1 MPRETYR
8 SLVYWRI
15 LHYLNAA
22 LIRVQKSHQNRR
34 INQQS
39 RINRVVRRI
48 LPQTI
53 KHRMQLRRLGSV
65 SLDERKEQ
73 QLKKEALDYHEAK
86 PHGKIKVVPTKPHS
100 TAHEL
105 SLAYSPGVAY
115 PCLEIAQK
123 PEAAY
128 KYTSKANLVAVISN
142 GTAVLGLGNIGPL
155 ASKPVMEGKGLL
167 LKTFADI
174 DVFDIEV
181 DTEDPES
188 FIETVV
194 NISKTFGGI
203 NLEDIKAP
211 ECFEIERRI
220 AAETDIP
227 VMHDDQHG
235 TAIISGAALINAAEL
250 QNKKLSD
257 ITVVVLGA
265 GASAIACATHYV
277 ALGVSRKN
285 IKMVDSKGILTKQRL
300 SAGELNQY
308 KADFAHDIADGDLAA
323 ALDGADVLLG
333 LSKGGLVTK
342 EMVASMA
349 AKPIIFAL
357 ANPTPE
363 ITPEEVMEVRQD
375 AIIATGRSDY
385 PNQVNNVLG
394 FPYIFRGALDV
405 RAKDITQNMK
415 MAATKALAELARQP
429 VPDYISEAYDGA
441 TMQFGP
447 EYIIPKPFDRR
458 VLIWEASAVAQ
469 AAVDEGITQVSKD
482 DFSITQYREEL
493 ESRLGL
499 SYSIMRHMINQV
511 RGRGKRIVFPEGD
524 NEKVLKA
531 SAQLTEQRICQPILL
546 GSKERI
552 DSMVE
557 ELGLEFDYEVF
568 DPRYDE
574 RRKGLYAPALFK
586 RRMRKGMTLE
596 DAERLLKSRP
606 YFASQMVASGD
617 ADGFVGGVSRNYAD
631 VLRPTI
637 EVIGS
642 DSSAHCV
649 IGCYMV
655 NVKGKTI
662 FLADAT
668 VNVYPDS
675 PTLAEIAIQTSKIA
689 RRFGIKPK
697 VAMLS
702 FSNFGS
708 TRAQRSTRIEEAVAM
723 AKDIDPTLIIDGPM
737 QADTAL
743 NRNVQEDYPFMNF
756 EGPANVLVLPN
767 LAAANIAY
775 KLLEELGGAEMT
787 GPILEGMDKPVQLVA
802 RSDGVRHIVNMATI
816 CAADA
821 IRQDSYWE
829 TLAATENNNQE

>member
-1 MPRETYR
+1 M
-8 SLVYWRI
+8 
-15 LHYLNAA
+15 
-22 LIRVQKSHQNRR
+22 
-34 INQQS
+34 
-39 RINRVVRRI
+39 
-48 LPQTI
+48 
-53 KHRMQLRRLGSV
+53 
-65 SLDERKEQ
+65 DD
-73 QLKKEALDYHEAK
+73 KKERLLKREALEYHETK
-86 PHGKIKVVPTKPHS
+86 PYGKIKVVPTKPHS

-115 PCLEIAQK
+115 PCLEIAER

-211 ECFEIERRI
+211 ECFEIEKRI

-235 TAIISGAALINAAEL
+235 TAIISGAALINAVDL
-250 QNKKLSD
+250 QGKKLAT
-257 ITVVVLGA
+257 IKVVVIGA
-265 GASAIACATHYV
+265 GASAIACANHYV
-277 ALGVSRKN
+277 ALGVKRQN
-285 IKMVDSKGILTKQRL
+285 ILMCDSHGILTKNRL
-300 SAGELNQY
+300 DKGELNEY
-308 KADFAHDIADGDLAA
+308 KAAFAHDIPDGQLSDAIV
-323 ALDGADVLLG
+323 GADVLLG
-333 LSKGGLVTK
+333 LSKGGLVSK
-342 EMVASMA
+342 DMVNNMA
-349 AKPIIFAL
+349 KKPIIFAL

-363 ITPEEVMEVRQD
+363 ITPEEVKEIRDD

-405 RAKDITQNMK
+405 RAKDITQKMK
-415 MAATKALAELARQP
+415 MAATMSLAELAREP

-447 EYIIPKPFDRR
+447 DYIIPKPFDRR
-458 VLIWEASAVAQ
+458 VLIWEASAVAK
-469 AAVDEGITQVSKD
+469 AAVDEGIARISPEEFSVSE
-482 DFSITQYREEL
+482 YREEL
-493 ESRLGL
+493 ESRLGM

-524 NEKVLKA
+524 NEKVLRAA
-531 SAQLTEQRICQPILL
+531 SQLVEQGICKPILL

-552 DSMVE
+552 DTMVE
-557 ELGLEFDYEVF
+557 ELGLHFSYEVS
-568 DPRYDE
+568 DPRHDE
-574 RRKGLYAPALFK
+574 RRKMLYAPALFK
-586 RRMRKGMTLE
+586 RRKRKGMTLE

-655 NVKGKTI
+655 NVKGRTI
-662 FLADAT
+662 FIADAT

-689 RRFGIKPK
+689 RRFGIDPK

-708 TRAQRSTRIEEAVAM
+708 TRAQRSTRIEEAVALTRE
-723 AKDIDPTLIIDGPM
+723 IDPTLKIDGPM

-743 NRNVQEDYPFMNF
+743 NSAVQADYPFMDF

-829 TLAATENNNQE
+829 TLATANSDQQD

>member
-1 MPRETYR
+1 
-8 SLVYWRI
+8 
-15 LHYLNAA
+15 
-22 LIRVQKSHQNRR
+22 
-34 INQQS
+34 
-39 RINRVVRRI
+39 
-48 LPQTI
+48 
-53 KHRMQLRRLGSV
+53 MQLRRLGSV

-123 PEAAY
+123 PETAY

-308 KADFAHDIADGDLAA
+308 KADFAHDIADGDLAS

-349 AKPIIFAL
+349 EKPIIFAL

-552 DSMVE
+552 DTMVE
-557 ELGLEFDYEVF
+557 ELGLEFDYDVF

-574 RRKGLYAPALFK
+574 RRKDLYAPALFK

-655 NVKGKTI
+655 NVNGRTI

-723 AKDIDPTLIIDGPM
+723 AKEIDPTLIIDGPM

>member
-1 MPRETYR
+1 MNLDKKER
-8 SLVYWRI
+8 L
-15 LHYLNAA
+15 
-22 LIRVQKSHQNRR
+22 
-34 INQQS
+34 
-39 RINRVVRRI
+39 
-48 LPQTI
+48 
-53 KHRMQLRRLGSV
+53 LR
-65 SLDERKEQ
+65 
-73 QLKKEALDYHEAK
+73 KEALEYHEAK
-86 PHGKIKVVPTKPHS
+86 PRGKIKVVPTKPHS

-115 PCLEIAQK
+115 PCLDIAER
-123 PEAAY
+123 PEDAY
-128 KYTSKANLVAVISN
+128 RYTSKGNLVAVISN
-142 GTAVLGLGNIGPL
+142 GTAVLGLGNIGAL

-220 AAETDIP
+220 AEATDIP

-235 TAIISGAALINAAEL
+235 TAIISAAALLNAVEIQEKSL
-250 QNKKLSD
+250 DTIK
-257 ITVVVLGA
+257 VVVIGA
-265 GASAIACATHYV
+265 GASAIACANHYV
-277 ALGVSRKN
+277 SIGVTRKN
-285 IKMVDSKGILTKQRL
+285 ISMVDSKGIVTKARL
-300 SAGELNQY
+300 EAGELNEY
-308 KADFAHDIADGDLAA
+308 KAPFAHDREAGDLAD
-323 ALDGADVLLG
+323 ALRNADVMLG
-333 LSKGGLVTK
+333 LSRGGLVNK

-349 AKPIIFAL
+349 KKPIIFAL

-363 ITPEEVMEVRQD
+363 ITPEQILEVRDD

-405 RAKDITQNMK
+405 RARDITQGMK
-415 MAATKALAELARQP
+415 MAATRALALLAKEP
-429 VPDYISEAYDGA
+429 VPDYISAAYDGA
-441 TMQFGP
+441 TMQYGP

-469 AAVDEGITQVSKD
+469 AAVQEGVAAVKPEE
-482 DFSITQYREEL
+482 FSIVDYREKL
-493 ESRLGL
+493 EARLGL
-499 SYSIMRHMINQV
+499 SYSIMRHVINQV

-524 NEKVLKA
+524 NEKVLRA
-531 SAQLTEQRICQPILL
+531 AAQLVDQKICYPILL
-546 GSKERI
+546 GPVKRI
-552 DSMVE
+552 ETMIE
-557 ELGLEFDYEVF
+557 ELGLHFEYEVF
-568 DPRYDE
+568 DPRKDK
-574 RRKGLYAPALFK
+574 RRKGIFAEKFMQK
-586 RRMRKGMTLE
+586 RSRKGLTYA
-596 DAERLLKSRP
+596 DAHRLLKSRP
-606 YFASQMVASGD
+606 YFASQMVVNGD
-617 ADGFVGGVSRNYAD
+617 ADGFVGGVSRNYGD
-631 VLRPTI
+631 VLRPTL
-637 EVIGS
+637 ELIGADENS
-642 DSSAHCV
+642 HCV
-649 IGCYMV
+649 VGCYMM
-655 NVKGKTI
+655 NVKGRTI

-675 PTLAEIAIQTSKIA
+675 RTLAEIAVQTAKVA
-689 RRFGIKPK
+689 RRFGVAPR

-708 TRAQRSTRIEEAVAM
+708 SRAQRSERIEDAIEFAREL
-723 AKDIDPTLIIDGPM
+723 DPSLVIDGPM

-743 NRNVQEDYPFMNF
+743 NGEVQIEYPFMDFN
-756 EGPANVLVLPN
+756 GPANVLVLPN

-775 KLLEELGGAEMT
+775 KLLEELGDAEMT
-787 GPILEGMDKPVQLVA
+787 GPILEGMQKPVQLVA
-802 RSDGVRHIVNMATI
+802 RQDGVRHIVNMAAI

-829 TLAATENNNQE
+829 SLVTPASDD

>member
-1 MPRETYR
+1 M
-8 SLVYWRI
+8 
-15 LHYLNAA
+15 
-22 LIRVQKSHQNRR
+22 
-34 INQQS
+34 
-39 RINRVVRRI
+39 
-48 LPQTI
+48 
-53 KHRMQLRRLGSV
+53 
-65 SLDERKEQ
+65 DD
-73 QLKKEALDYHEAK
+73 KKERLLKREALEYHETK
-86 PHGKIKVVPTKPHS
+86 PYGKIKVVPTKPHS

-115 PCLEIAQK
+115 PCLEIAER

-211 ECFEIERRI
+211 ECFEIEKRI

-235 TAIISGAALINAAEL
+235 TAIISGAALINAVDL
-250 QNKKLSD
+250 QGKKLAT
-257 ITVVVLGA
+257 IKVVVIGA
-265 GASAIACATHYV
+265 GASAIACANHYV
-277 ALGVSRKN
+277 ALGVKRQN
-285 IKMVDSKGILTKQRL
+285 ILMCDSHGILTKNRL
-300 SAGELNQY
+300 DKGELNEY
-308 KADFAHDIADGDLAA
+308 KAAFAHDIPDGQLTDAII
-323 ALDGADVLLG
+323 GADVLLG
-333 LSKGGLVTK
+333 LSKGGLVSK
-342 EMVASMA
+342 DMVNNMA
-349 AKPIIFAL
+349 KKPIIFAL

-363 ITPEEVMEVRQD
+363 ITPEEVKEIRDD

-405 RAKDITQNMK
+405 RAKDITQKMK
-415 MAATKALAELARQP
+415 MAATMSLAELAREP

-447 EYIIPKPFDRR
+447 DYIIPKPFDRR
-458 VLIWEASAVAQ
+458 VLIWEASAVAK
-469 AAVDEGITQVSKD
+469 AAVDEGIARISPEEFSVSE
-482 DFSITQYREEL
+482 YREEL
-493 ESRLGL
+493 ESRLGM

-524 NEKVLKA
+524 NEKVLRAA
-531 SAQLTEQRICQPILL
+531 SQLVEQGICKPILL

-552 DSMVE
+552 DTMVE
-557 ELGLEFDYEVF
+557 ELGLHFSYEVS
-568 DPRYDE
+568 DPRHDE
-574 RRKGLYAPALFK
+574 RRKMLYAPALFK
-586 RRMRKGMTLE
+586 RRKRKGMTLE

-655 NVKGKTI
+655 NVKGRTI
-662 FLADAT
+662 FIADAT

-689 RRFGIKPK
+689 RRFGIDPK

-708 TRAQRSTRIEEAVAM
+708 TRAQRSTRIEEAVALTRE
-723 AKDIDPTLIIDGPM
+723 IDPTLKIDGPM

-743 NRNVQEDYPFMNF
+743 NSAVQADYPFMDF

-829 TLAATENNNQE
+829 TFATANSDQQD